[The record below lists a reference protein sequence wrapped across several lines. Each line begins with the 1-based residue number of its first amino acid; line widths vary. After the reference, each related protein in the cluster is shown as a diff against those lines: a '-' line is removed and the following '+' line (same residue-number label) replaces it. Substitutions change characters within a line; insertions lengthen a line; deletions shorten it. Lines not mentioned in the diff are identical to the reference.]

1 MKKTIL
7 LLALLWLSLVL
18 SAQLIWF
25 SPHDSAEI
33 YSFRNTISGIDNIAF
48 RRIDTSTRFIHQ
60 YYQELQGFYATL
72 GNTGLPLYPL
82 VPDFN
87 PLPGFSYGRNA
98 MATYRYTPEKIP
110 YFQSISPFSEV
121 RYVMGPDKENVLHA
135 LYSRNLYRGLTLGLN
150 YRLIHS
156 TGPYSRQLTDLDN
169 LAINI
174 RYFSKNKH
182 YGIMA
187 AIIRNGFD
195 YQLNGGIQN
204 DSDFETNK
212 YSRRPVVPVRLSSA
226 DANETQRT
234 YSLTQFWEPVK
245 NHETSDTNRVDT
257 LGYIPDTMHVQVD
270 KPARFFSLGRFI
282 HKLEYTTTSYTYI
295 DNEPNTF
302 YENFFRNPSTTFDS
316 VSVFNLRNE
325 IAWTNVLYLYQSS
338 FPLKLKLGAEYQLAG
353 YNADS
358 LRLATFHQ
366 LIPSVSLRLMLSSGF
381 GLEGKGWLTF
391 GTYNGGDAGI
401 EGKLFKNIVRKEK
414 EWELAGFVNFY
425 TSTPDYFYTRY
436 AGNHQQWDTTW
447 GHQEIMHLGGYFKGP
462 KSMLQPEYYLI
473 NNYVYLNEN
482 VYPAQYDGAISLF
495 RLKAA
500 QSIEWGPFFMQ
511 MEGVWQKSSNA
522 SIISIPTY
530 LAKATISLSGYI
542 FDNALWAE
550 PGMSATWHS
559 SYYAPAFMPSISS
572 FYLQTE
578 KKTGNFVVADIFLNA
593 KIARARLFLRYR
605 HFHAAWTGFNYWGAL
620 HYPMPDA
627 GLNFGVIW
635 PFYD

>member
-60 YYQELQGFYATL
+60 YYPELQGFYATL

-212 YSRRPVVPVRLSSA
+212 YSRRPVVPVRLSNA

>member
-7 LLALLWLSLVL
+7 LLPLLWLSRVL
-18 SAQLIWF
+18 SAQVIWV

-48 RRIDTSTRFIHQ
+48 RRIDTSTRLIHQ
-60 YYQELQGFYATL
+60 YYPELQGFYATL

-98 MATYRYTPEKIP
+98 MAAYRYTPEQIP
-110 YFQSISPFSEV
+110 YFQSITPFSEV

-226 DANETQRT
+226 NANETQRT

-245 NHETSDTNRVDT
+245 NHETRDSNKVDT
-257 LGYIPDTMHVQVD
+257 LGYIPDTMHVQGD
-270 KPARFFSLGRFI
+270 KPARFFSFGRFI
-282 HKLEYTTTSYTYI
+282 HKLEYTSTSYTYI
-295 DNEPNTF
+295 DNAPNTF

-338 FPLKLKLGAEYQLAG
+338 FPLKLKLGAEYQLVG

-366 LIPSVSLRLMLSSGF
+366 LIPSGSLRLMLPSGF

-401 EGKLFKNIVRKEK
+401 EGKLFKSIVRNEK

-436 AGNHQQWDTTW
+436 AGNHQQWDTAW

-482 VYPAQYDGAISLF
+482 AYPAQHDGAISLF

-500 QSIEWGPFFMQ
+500 QSIEWGPLFMQ
-511 MEGVWQKSSNA
+511 LEGVWQKSSNA

-530 LAKATISLSGYI
+530 LAKATFSLSGYI

-559 SYYAPAFMPSISS
+559 SYYAPAFMPSISA

-605 HFHAAWTGFNYWGAL
+605 HFHAAWTGFHYWGAL

-635 PFYD
+635 PFYN